1 VTRYLYAVT
10 IAQTFSNQRPN
21 VGFGSF
27 RYMRPLYMPADRT
40 DMEVGFNSESHVSMD
55 SAVQWK
61 WCDARGYGHRK
72 RPAAKLVGWEVK

>member
-1 VTRYLYAVT
+1 
-10 IAQTFSNQRPN
+10 
-21 VGFGSF
+21 
-27 RYMRPLYMPADRT
+27 MRPLYMPADRT